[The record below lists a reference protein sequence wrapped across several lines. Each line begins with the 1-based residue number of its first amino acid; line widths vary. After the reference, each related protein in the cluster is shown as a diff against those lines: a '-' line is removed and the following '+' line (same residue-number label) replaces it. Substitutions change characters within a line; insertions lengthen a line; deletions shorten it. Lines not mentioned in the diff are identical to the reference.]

1 MATKNAKKR
10 KKEIAGET
18 PITIGGGGGGP
29 ITIVALTID
38 YDPNVW
44 THTSGRLTLTGGKV
58 KKVTIGTGDFSL
70 KLPVNGAVTID
81 VKCEKP

>member
-1 MATKNAKKR
+1 MATKKAKKR
-10 KKEIAGET
+10 KKEVAGET

-29 ITIVALTID
+29 LAAPPLTID
-38 YDPNVW
+38 YDPAAW
-44 THTSGRLTLTGGKV
+44 THVPGRLTLIGGKV

-81 VKCEKP
+81 LKCEKP